1 MSKAIRIL
9 AIVALVVTIA
19 GAGAVLYGINTLV
32 PVAQQVTMTTMPAA
46 QAQQTFDDVLS
57 QVAQGMFA
65 GHVFAAADGM
75 TAEGASFVTVNVRLK
90 NKGFFPAEWIALSVI
105 PRENASADA
114 RDVLQLD
121 NYGAN
126 VLAPGSEGDISAT
139 VLTTIEPELL
149 ETMPLT
155 LEVSCYVLGEKR
167 TFRFT
172 AP

>member
-9 AIVALVVTIA
+9 AIAALVVTIA
-19 GAGAVLYGINTLV
+19 GAGAVLYGLNTLV
-32 PVAQQVTMTTMPAA
+32 PAAERVTATAIPAA
-46 QAQQTFDDVLS
+46 QAQQTFEDTLA
-57 QVAQGMFA
+57 QVAQGTFA
-65 GHVFAAADGM
+65 GHVFAPADGLSM
-75 TAEGASFVTVNVRLK
+75 EGASFVTVNLRLK
-90 NKGFFPAEWIALSVI
+90 NRGFFPAEWIALSVI
-105 PRENASADA
+105 PRENAPADA

-126 VLAPGSEGDISAT
+126 VLAPGSQGDISAT

-155 LEVSCYVLGEKR
+155 LEVSCYVLGAKR
-167 TFRFT
+167 SFQIT